1 VACAPQAWAAGV
13 VFMLVASMLGLMP
26 EAAENQ
32 LTLNRPQMP
41 AWLTWIEV
49 RGLRLRGSRLGL
61 RISQGHDGA
70 AVELLARQGD
80 AELVVRR

>member
-1 VACAPQAWAAGV
+1 VRAAGV
-13 VFMLVASMLGLMP
+13 GGG
-26 EAAENQ
+26 
-32 LTLNRPQMP
+32 R
-41 AWLTWIEV
+41 
-49 RGLRLRGSRLGL
+49 RLHAG